1 MIANALSLS
10 MSQGKPPQIAV
21 VGSGISALTCA
32 REVARLSGSKDVE
45 KNGLSG
51 AEVTLF
57 TSRSKMS
64 TQMGPKNQAKP
75 LNGKPFFDY
84 GVQYITAQNEEFKN
98 EVQRWADLGLCTRLN
113 GDEVGIVSSENG
125 YTPFKGGSGNF
136 VGNGGMS
143 VLITKLIDDA
153 ENEFLPDGNFRVQ
166 RGFPNQKKK
175 IQGLSKNSEGKWI
188 LQTKEGETVAPFD
201 FVVGGF
207 AQHCLTDPFLLSGG
221 DASKSMLSCLRRVES
236 NQLIVMQ
243 VSFSPPLPSKSAPF
257 TAAHVSGEDCLSF
270 VANNSKKPHQDQKF
284 RTENNSMESWTLI
297 STASFGE
304 REFNTNTNGYRKI
317 AEEEMLEALSR
328 ILNIPNLR
336 SNHNPKINRINHW
349 EDGLSSNVPPSS
361 RGCLLDASQNLGWC
375 GDFCTDRPNLEGAAQ
390 SGRAMAH
397 NLNLYYTS
405 KNDGGGNFKAAAP
418 EFLPSSVSWIPRTAL
433 KNEPATSSHETLV
446 DIGQFGHSQHLL
458 PSVFSHTNLVPSS
471 LNGYDKALG
480 KGAGGQNSRT
490 NSNKNTGSRR
500 PKNRTKEGR
509 VSNSG
514 GSGGGNS
521 NTANRGKKSST
532 RR

>member
-1 MIANALSLS
+1 MISDTSSLS
-10 MSQGKPPQIAV
+10 IAV

-32 REVARLSGSKDVE
+32 REIAQLSGSKDVE
-45 KNGLSG
+45 TNGLSG

-64 TQMGPKNQAKP
+64 TQMGPKNQAAP

-84 GVQYITAQNEEFKN
+84 GVQYITAKDEEFKN
-98 EVQRWADLGLCTRLN
+98 EVQRWTDLGLCTRLN
-113 GDEVGIVSSENG
+113 NNEVGNVSTENG
-125 YTPFKGGSGNF
+125 YTPFKGADGAGAGNY
-136 VGNGGMS
+136 VGNGGMGI
-143 VLITKLIDDA
+143 LITKLIDQA
-153 ENEFLPDGNFRVQ
+153 EDEFRPDGNLKVH

-175 IQGLSKNSEGKWI
+175 IQGLSKNSDGKWT
-188 LQTKEGETVAPFD
+188 LRTKEGESVGPFD

-221 DASKSMLSCLRRVES
+221 DATKSMLSCLRKVES

-243 VSFSPPLPSKSAPF
+243 VSFSPPLPSKNAPF

-284 RTENNSMESWTLI
+284 RTDNNSIESWTLI
-297 STASFGE
+297 STANFGE

-317 AEEEMLEALSR
+317 AEEKMLAALSR

-336 SNHNPKINRINHW
+336 SKHNPKINRINHW
-349 EDGLSSNVPPSS
+349 EDGLSANAPPSS
-361 RGCLLDASQNLGWC
+361 RGCLFDGSQNLGWC

-397 NLNLYYTS
+397 NLNLYYRS
-405 KNDGGGNFKAAAP
+405 KNDAGEIFNVHAP
-418 EFLPSSVSWIPRTAL
+418 EFLPSSVAWIPRTAL
-433 KNEPATSSHETLV
+433 KNGPSTSSHETLV
-446 DIGQFGHSQHLL
+446 DIGQFGHSQHAL
-458 PSVFSHTNLVPSS
+458 PSLFSHTNLVPSS
-471 LNGYDKALG
+471 VDGYDKALG
-480 KGAGGQNSRT
+480 KGAGGQNSR
-490 NSNKNTGSRR
+490 NSNNKSTNSRR
-500 PKNRTKEGR
+500 PQNRSKKGR
-509 VSNSG
+509 ASNGG
-514 GSGGGNS
+514 GSGGGDANG
-521 NTANRGKKSST
+521 NTANGTKKSSH